1 MSKNA
6 MQQFGNEGNNDDDDD
21 DDDDDETATIQENR
35 GEGLV
40 SQSPNYAPLP

>member
-6 MQQFGNEGNNDDDDD
+6 MQQFGNEGNNDD